1 MAEVRASVMAGL
13 AISATVEISFYP
25 ESSFFQPSHKHRATL
40 ATPWIKEVL
49 KCHSSHSKQTQQSD
63 GKTNGSAEMTAH
75 DIDKPGSTA
84 RDRSTLPD
92 IDNHD
97 QLI

>member
-1 MAEVRASVMAGL
+1 MAEVRASVMARF

-25 ESSFFQPSHKHRATL
+25 RVLFFQPSHKHRPTL

-49 KCHSSHSKQTQQSD
+49 NCHCSHGKQTQQSD
-63 GKTNGSAEMTAH
+63 GETNGSAEMTAH

-84 RDRSTLPD
+84 
-92 IDNHD
+92 
-97 QLI
+97 Q